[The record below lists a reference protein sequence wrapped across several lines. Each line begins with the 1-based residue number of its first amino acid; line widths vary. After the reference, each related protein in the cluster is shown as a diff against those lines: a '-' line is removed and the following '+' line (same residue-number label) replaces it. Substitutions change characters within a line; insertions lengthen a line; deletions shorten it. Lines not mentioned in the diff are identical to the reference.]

1 MSSSSV
7 RCEFDD
13 VLQLCNNPTLRLFT
27 AAQKKVSVGVRV
39 ELAILLDPSLGFP
52 QSNTIS
58 LFTTLAGFSRFTM
71 YCRELFLS
79 AN

>member
-13 VLQLCNNPTLRLFT
+13 VLQLRNNPTVRLST
-27 AAQKKVSVGVRV
+27 ATQKKVSVGVRF
-39 ELAILLDPSLGFP
+39 ELAILIDPSLGFP
-52 QSNTIS
+52 QGNAIS
-58 LFTTLAGFSRFTM
+58 FFTTLADFSRFTIH
-71 YCRELFLS
+71 CRELFLS